1 MSQTPLLT
9 ITPKKKAMNNK
20 EKLEYYLNLNYDII
34 TNKIGSNFSLLIP
47 ELAIQQED
55 DNLDVAYKRLE
66 EDKKKYFK
74 SMIARDQEHYINL
87 PTGEKSEKVFTSEVL
102 SFMTKFVLSVLVSL
116 LILIITIKTV
126 TPNLLQIKGVLVDT
140 IISAVDHSAKLI
152 ARDTS
157 IDMTTHLKN
166 LPKKLKDIPDE
177 RKEKLRRVLRD
188 ILLELKPFIDDAKTV
203 LSSDSFEDQRL
214 IKKDEG

>member
-1 MSQTPLLT
+1 MCDQLK
-9 ITPKKKAMNNK
+9 IH
-20 EKLEYYLNLNYDII
+20 YYLNLNYDII

-166 LPKKLKDIPDE
+166 LPK
-177 RKEKLRRVLRD
+177 
-188 ILLELKPFIDDAKTV
+188 
-203 LSSDSFEDQRL
+203 
-214 IKKDEG
+214 

>member
-1 MSQTPLLT
+1 
-9 ITPKKKAMNNK
+9 MNNK